1 MKFGEPKDLVSL
13 IKDKKVFK
21 NEFKIEDNGSSEEQQ
36 KFKIFVKLA
45 ECRPK
50 IEISRTWFD
59 VQNYMREYINESR
72 TFSG

>member
-13 IKDKKVFK
+13 IRDKKVFK
-21 NEFKIEDNGSSEEQQ
+21 NEFKIEDNGSSEEQH
-36 KFKIFVKLA
+36 KFKIFVKFA

-50 IEISRTWFD
+50 IETSRTWFD
-59 VQNYMREYINESR
+59 VQNYLGEYINESR